1 MSDVESSD
9 ISFDNNKTLTPNGI
23 NIDNNFLEDD
33 EYYRNFV
40 DKKQ

>member
-1 MSDVESSD
+1 MSEAESSS

-33 EYYRNFV
+33 QNYMNFMN
-40 DKKQ
+40 KK